1 MPSLD
6 IIRPAGPDCI
16 FSPGVKVPVTGLAG
30 ADDIFS
36 LGGDIILHVGTV
48 VDDIILLGTDVILPV
63 GAVVESPISE
73 LPGADDIIILDADII
88 LLVGAVV
95 ESRRTGAGEGTLT
108 TGLVGAFDRS
118 PTDAVVGTADGTPGT
133 GPVDGM
139 TIGAFVDKGR

>member
-1 MPSLD
+1 
-6 IIRPAGPDCI
+6 
-16 FSPGVKVPVTGLAG
+16 VTGLAG

-48 VDDIILLGTDVILPV
+48 VDDIILLGTDIILLV
-63 GAVVESPISE
+63 GAVVESPITE
-73 LPGADDIIILDADII
+73 LPGADDIILPEGAVVDDTIILYADII